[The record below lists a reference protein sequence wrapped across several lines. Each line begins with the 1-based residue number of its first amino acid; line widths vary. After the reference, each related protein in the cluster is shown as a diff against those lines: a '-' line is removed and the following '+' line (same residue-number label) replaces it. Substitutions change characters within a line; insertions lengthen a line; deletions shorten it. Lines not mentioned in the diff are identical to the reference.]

1 VPRFKPT
8 PEKPLPGK
16 AGRPS
21 TYDQQVAD
29 RICEL
34 MAEGNDMGTICE
46 MAGMPSRS
54 TVSRW
59 AAARPDFAEQCAR
72 AREALADFEL
82 DRLKRIAEECTEENV
97 NSTRVKLNHY
107 QWRLMKIAPRRYGDR
122 VQTEITGPNG
132 GPMQVQALTIDA
144 RALQP
149 EHREALKQALLAAK
163 QAKEED
169 DDEQTVEPR

>member
-1 VPRFKPT
+1 
-8 PEKPLPGK
+8 
-16 AGRPS
+16 
-21 TYDQQVAD
+21 
-29 RICEL
+29 
-34 MAEGNDMGTICE
+34 MGTICE

-163 QAKEED
+163 RAKEED

>member
-21 TYDQQVAD
+21 TFDQQVAD

-163 QAKEED
+163 RAKEED

>member
-1 VPRFKPT
+1 MPRFKPT

-21 TYDQQVAD
+21 TFDQQVAD

-163 QAKEED
+163 RAKEED

>member
-1 VPRFKPT
+1 MPRFKAT
-8 PEKPLPGK
+8 PEKPLSGK

-21 TYDQQVAD
+21 TFDQQVAD

-46 MAGMPSRS
+46 MVGMPSRS

-144 RALQP
+144 RMLQP
-149 EHREALKQALLAAK
+149 EHRDALKQALLAAK
-163 QAKEED
+163 QAKESD
-169 DDEQTVEPR
+169 DGN